1 MPSTPDAPAPP
12 ILDVR
17 ELSVAF
23 DAAPVLDQITFS
35 LPAGASLA
43 VIGPNGAGKTVLFR
57 ALLGAVPHTG
67 TVHWAPGVRIG
78 YVPQKLDIERDIPIT
93 GRDFLTARLA
103 VERDATERPDIAAV
117 LRLVGLSEDTSR
129 KPIGTISG
137 GQFQRLLVAF
147 ALLGNPTVLLLDEPT
162 AGIDQPGEERLNAML
177 HRLQQERGLTILLI
191 SHELTI
197 VHAYAT
203 HVLCLGSGPAFFGP
217 PSILTP
223 DLLANLYREHVSV
236 HAHTHAH

>member
-23 DAAPVLDQITFS
+23 EAAPVLDQITFS

-117 LRLVGLSEDTSR
+117 LRLVGLSGIRAASPSGRSPVVSSNASSSPSPCSATRRCCSSTSR
-129 KPIGTISG
+129 PPASI
-137 GQFQRLLVAF
+137 
-147 ALLGNPTVLLLDEPT
+147 NP
-162 AGIDQPGEERLNAML
+162 ARNG
-177 HRLQQERGLTILLI
+177 
-191 SHELTI
+191 
-197 VHAYAT
+197 
-203 HVLCLGSGPAFFGP
+203 
-217 PSILTP
+217 
-223 DLLANLYREHVSV
+223 
-236 HAHTHAH
+236 

>member
-1 MPSTPDAPAPP
+1 
-12 ILDVR
+12 
-17 ELSVAF
+17 
-23 DAAPVLDQITFS
+23 
-35 LPAGASLA
+35 
-43 VIGPNGAGKTVLFR
+43 
-57 ALLGAVPHTG
+57 
-67 TVHWAPGVRIG
+67 
-78 YVPQKLDIERDIPIT
+78 
-93 GRDFLTARLA
+93 
-103 VERDATERPDIAAV
+103 
-117 LRLVGLSEDTSR
+117 LSEDTSR

-177 HRLQQERGLTILLI
+177 HRLQEERGLTILLI

-223 DLLANLYREHVSV
+223 DLLANLYREPVSV

>member
-1 MPSTPDAPAPP
+1 MPSTPDAPPSP
-12 ILDVR
+12 ILDAR

-23 DAAPVLDQITFS
+23 DTTPVLDHISFS

-67 TVHWAPGVRIG
+67 TVRWAPGVRIG

-103 VERDATERPDIAAV
+103 VDRAAVERPDIAAV

-177 HRLQQERGLTILLI
+177 HRLQEERGLTILLI

-223 DLLANLYREHVSV
+223 DLLANLYREPVSV